1 MRLAAQG
8 PLGPGVEPGLS
19 PLGAWPGVGR
29 GPGLG
34 RGTPHRKATGNQPAH
49 LGKARGSQPQVGRSP
64 IRQREGAPAEG
75 TRAGWAHG
83 TVSRRRPGGRRT
95 GRLGSAGGASRPCR
109 GTRRATACAPRGE
122 SPPHGLRGP
131 ALRTRGLRHAS
142 WSPGSVRHV
151 LGLAVQGSGPGGE
164 VADRGRSRQKRNGR
178 AARGEAGTCPGPACA
193 KPASRSGGRLWAEHT
208 VSCTQRERK
217 PLALGAPARPRK
229 IKGAEPR
236 PPAPAHTA
244 RAQGTG
250 PASCRRSCCVLPAV
264 PTFPPCG
271 AATPGS
277 AVSLR
282 AAQGRHGLA
291 SSPGPALRLQLRSER
306 QLLQPREKLPGLGV
320 ARSSLNAAHTNTRE
334 FPAPAA

>member
-19 PLGAWPGVGR
+19 PLGARPGVGR

-34 RGTPHRKATGNQPAH
+34 RGTPHRKATANQPAR

-75 TRAGWAHG
+75 KRAGRAHG

-95 GRLGSAGGASRPCR
+95 GRLGFAGDASRPCR

-164 VADRGRSRQKRNGR
+164 VADRGRSRQKRNR
-178 AARGEAGTCPGPACA
+178 QAARGEAGTWPGLRAQSQRRAVGGGSGPSTRCPAHSGRGNL
-193 KPASRSGGRLWAEHT
+193 SRSA
-208 VSCTQRERK
+208 
-217 PLALGAPARPRK
+217 
-229 IKGAEPR
+229 PR
-236 PPAPAHTA
+236 PD
-244 RAQGTG
+244 RG
-250 PASCRRSCCVLPAV
+250 
-264 PTFPPCG
+264 
-271 AATPGS
+271 
-277 AVSLR
+277 
-282 AAQGRHGLA
+282 
-291 SSPGPALRLQLRSER
+291 
-306 QLLQPREKLPGLGV
+306 K
-320 ARSSLNAAHTNTRE
+320 
-334 FPAPAA
+334 